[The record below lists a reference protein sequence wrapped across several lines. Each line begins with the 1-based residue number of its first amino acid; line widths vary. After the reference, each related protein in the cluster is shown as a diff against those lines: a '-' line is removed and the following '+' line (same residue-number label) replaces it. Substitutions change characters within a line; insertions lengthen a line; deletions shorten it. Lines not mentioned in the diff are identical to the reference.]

1 MTDTRRADPVVT
13 LAQGRVRGRWRGGS
27 AAFLGV
33 PFAEPPVGEL
43 RWAAPVPA
51 AGWSGVWDATQFG
64 ATPQRRGFGAVTA
77 IPEPSYPGDAT
88 LNVNIFTPAPGDAG
102 ARLPVLVWVHGGGFK
117 AGSPNSPWYDG
128 RSFNR
133 DGVVT
138 VSVSYRLGFDG
149 FGVIDGRPDNRG
161 LRDQIAALEWVRD
174 NIAAFGGDPRRV
186 TVGGQS
192 AGGFSVLALLASPL
206 AAGLAHAGIAQ
217 SGLLRARPLAE
228 GRARTTELARRA
240 GVEPTA
246 AGLAA
251 LREGTMLDLAEAMDD
266 APQPPLAPAAM
277 VDSFLDQEPVSL
289 AFVPVIG
296 DEVLPG
302 PIADALAAGRGAVP
316 LLIGSTLHEFD
327 FLGGFLAG
335 ALGEADAG
343 DVLRATRLAPLAD
356 AVLGEVPDL
365 PGGYALAHVNTM
377 AAFRTAVVRAAAAHR
392 GPTWVYDFRHRG
404 VQPDGSP
411 GLAGHCSELPFS
423 FDCLDVSPGYVAAA
437 CGVRPPAALA
447 ERMHGD
453 WVRFVTAHEAGWAPW
468 RPGGEVMAYAEESA
482 VGRGYATEERLVAL
496 LDGAAL

>member
-1 MTDTRRADPVVT
+1 M
-13 LAQGRVRGRWRGGS
+13 
-27 AAFLGV
+27 
-33 PFAEPPVGEL
+33 
-43 RWAAPVPA
+43 
-51 AGWSGVWDATQFG
+51 
-64 ATPQRRGFGAVTA
+64 TA

-102 ARLPVLVWVHGGGFK
+102 ARLPVLVWVHGGDFK

-128 RSFNR
+128 RLLQPRRRGDGERQLPARLRRLRR
-133 DGVVT
+133 D
-138 VSVSYRLGFDG
+138 R
-149 FGVIDGRPDNRG
+149 RPAG
-161 LRDQIAALEWVRD
+161 QSGGCAAKIAALEWVRD

-217 SGLLRARPLAE
+217 SGLLRARPLAG

-251 LREGTMLDLAEAMDD
+251 LRENTMLDLAEAMDD
-266 APQPPLAPAAM
+266 AAPAGAGRHGR
-277 VDSFLDQEPVSL
+277 L
-289 AFVPVIG
+289 VPRPG
-296 DEVLPG
+296 DGVAGFRAGHRRRVLPG
-302 PIADALAAGRGAVP
+302 PIADALAAGRSAVP

-356 AVLGEVPDL
+356 AVLGEVPDM

-453 WVRFVTAHEAGWAPW
+453 WVPLRH
-468 RPGGEVMAYAEESA
+468 RPRGRLGPLAARRQVMAYAEQSA
-482 VGRGYATEERLVAL
+482 VGPGYATEERLVAL